1 MRNRVSVIDYIEA
14 GLKASRLRQS
24 VIADNI
30 ANLST
35 PGFRRRQVVFEE
47 IMTKALR
54 TGGRVLPG
62 DVVPKIVQPRDMP
75 VNESGSDVSL
85 ETEVGELVRNA
96 GAYKTYLRMLG
107 KIYRQME
114 LATQTP

>member
-24 VIADNI
+24 VIAHNI

-35 PGFRRRQVVFEE
+35 PGFRRGEVVFEE
-47 IMTKALR
+47 ILAKA
-54 TGGRVLPG
+54 GGRADPGEVVAQIVRPG
-62 DVVPKIVQPRDMP
+62 DTP

-85 ETEVGELVRNA
+85 EMEVGELVRNA
-96 GAYKTYLRMLG
+96 ASYKTYMRVLG
-107 KIYRQME
+107 RIYRQME
-114 LATQTP
+114 MAAQTP

>member
-24 VIADNI
+24 VIANNI

-35 PGFRRRQVVFEE
+35 PGFRR
-47 IMTKALR
+47 
-54 TGGRVLPG
+54 GRVLFEEALAKAAGRVAPG
-62 DVVPKIVQPRDMP
+62 DVEPEVVPAGDTP
-75 VNESGSDVSL
+75 VNEFGSDVSL
-85 ETEVGELVRNA
+85 EMEVGDLVRNA
-96 GAYKTYLRMLG
+96 GVYKTYLRVLG

-114 LATQTP
+114 IAAETP